1 MWLTHIFWMF
11 LVWGG
16 ADLKGRISAEQLQT
30 LPYSQYDEAWHEEP
44 MPCLEI
50 SNNESSNPQHA
61 SWLSMWLSARATK
74 ALQMDSC
81 SCWRFHCQLHCNLFT
96 PLVLLWDASW
106 GTLHGKLLL
115 LASRCPGTAKACW
128 RSLDQLINIV
138 TYLELL
144 QFAFKQRRPPYTWK
158 TQHTEQKENGR
169 RGLLSA
175 TWNSTCKLQGLH
187 SRTQLANDP

>member
-81 SCWRFHCQLHCNLFT
+81 SCWRFHCQLHCNLCFDFQWRAT
-96 PLVLLWDASW
+96 HAS
-106 GTLHGKLLL
+106 T
-115 LASRCPGTAKACW
+115 TATN
-128 RSLDQLINIV
+128 QLFDFR
-138 TYLELL
+138 LL
-144 QFAFKQRRPPYTWK
+144 QLRC
-158 TQHTEQKENGR
+158 
-169 RGLLSA
+169 
-175 TWNSTCKLQGLH
+175 CKLEAKQWTVVTLPFH
-187 SRTQLANDP
+187 SIGASMRCIMRNSPWETAYHNTLF